1 MSEPG
6 FIKCPCRHCGGR
18 IEFPTQAI
26 GMTVDCPHCG
36 QKTLLG
42 RAASTAK
49 PAPATPALAA
59 AADTA
64 PASTSPRRPLA
75 VLAAVGVLLAAA
87 GGVWWWLQ
95 RAPAPEETPSQPASF
110 KGKMTAME
118 SAETDGSAASPAPPA
133 APAGKARPKS
143 AEDLKP
149 GPVTLEKARSGSLIY
164 AVGTL
169 RNESDHPRYGV
180 RVEIGLT
187 DAKDRPVRAA
197 TDYTQTMEPRAEW
210 RFRALVLDATAA
222 AGKVTSVKEEP

>member
-42 RAASTAK
+42 RAASTTTPAA
-49 PAPATPALAA
+49 APAAPAAP
-59 AADTA
+59 AADGSSA
-64 PASTSPRRPLA
+64 RRPY
-75 VLAAVGVLLAAA
+75 VLLAAVCGLLA
-87 GGVWWWLQ
+87 VGGGIWWWLQ
-95 RAPAPEETPSQPASF
+95 REPAAPPPPAQPASF
-110 KGKMTAME
+110 KGKMAAME
-118 SAETDGSAASPAPPA
+118 SAEATGTPSTPPTPP

-143 AEDLKP
+143 IDDLKA
-149 GPVTLEKARSGSLIY
+149 GPVTLEKARSGSLVY

-169 RNESDHPRYGV
+169 RNESDLPRYGV
-180 RVEIGLT
+180 RIEIGLT
-187 DAKDRPVRAA
+187 DASGVALRVA

-210 RFRALVLDATAA
+210 RFRALVLDAKAT
-222 AGKVTSVKEEP
+222 AGKVVSIKEEP